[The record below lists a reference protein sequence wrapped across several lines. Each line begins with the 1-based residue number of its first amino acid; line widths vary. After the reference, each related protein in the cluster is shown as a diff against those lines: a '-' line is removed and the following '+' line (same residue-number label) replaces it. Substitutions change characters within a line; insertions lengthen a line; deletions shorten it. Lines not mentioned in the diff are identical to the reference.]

1 MGQKEAVKNCK
12 NGWIVPAII
21 IIVNVCAIWISW
33 ESLPET
39 LPAHFDPQGNAA
51 GSMAR
56 TTLIFYPVISL
67 MSCLVSYGI
76 AAIARILFLKPDD
89 TGLRLLG
96 LHCLTSA
103 IALTILSST
112 MVTLTFG
119 TKPIFMFAEPVIMVI
134 GIAAFI
140 ICLIKSR

>member
-1 MGQKEAVKNCK
+1 MLKYKH
-12 NGWIVPAII
+12 GWIIPAII
-21 IIVNVCAIWISW
+21 ILVNVCAIWIRWS
-33 ESLPET
+33 SLPEI
-39 LPAHFDPQGNAA
+39 LPAHFDPQGNAS

-67 MSCLVSYGI
+67 MVCLVAYGV
-76 AAIARILFLKPDD
+76 AAMARILFLKPDNS
-89 TGLRLLG
+89 GLRLLG

-119 TKPIFMFAEPVIMVI
+119 TKPLFMFAEPVII
-134 GIAAFI
+134 IAGITAFI
-140 ICLIKSR
+140 ICLIKARKSR

>member
-1 MGQKEAVKNCK
+1 MKAIK
-12 NGWIVPAII
+12 NGWIVPAIV

-33 ESLPET
+33 KSLPET
-39 LPAHFDPQGNAA
+39 LPAHFDPQGNAS

-56 TTLIFYPVISL
+56 NTLIYFPVISFL
-67 MSCLVSYGI
+67 STLAAYGI
-76 AAIARILFLKPDD
+76 ATFARNLFLKPDD
-89 TGLRLLG
+89 SGLRLLG

-103 IALTILSST
+103 ITLTILSSSL
-112 MVTLTFG
+112 VTLTFG

-140 ICLIKSR
+140 ICLVKSRKTAK

>member
-1 MGQKEAVKNCK
+1 MKTFK
-12 NGWIVPAII
+12 NGWIVPVII
-21 IIVNVCAIWISW
+21 IIVNACAIWISW
-33 ESLPET
+33 SSLPEI
-39 LPAHFDPQGNAA
+39 LPAHFDPQGNAS

-67 MSCLVSYGI
+67 MVCLVAYGV
-76 AAIARILFLKPDD
+76 AAMARILFLKPDNS
-89 TGLRLLG
+89 GLRLLG

-119 TKPIFMFAEPVIMVI
+119 TKPLFMFAEPVII
-134 GIAAFI
+134 IAGITAFI
-140 ICLIKSR
+140 ICLIKARKSR

>member
-1 MGQKEAVKNCK
+1 MKTFK

-21 IIVNVCAIWISW
+21 IIVNACAIWISW
-33 ESLPET
+33 SSLPEI
-39 LPAHFDPQGNAA
+39 LPAHFDPQGNAS

-67 MSCLVSYGI
+67 MVCLVAYGV
-76 AAIARILFLKPDD
+76 AAMARILFLKPDNS
-89 TGLRLLG
+89 GLRLLG

-119 TKPIFMFAEPVIMVI
+119 TKPLFMFAEPVII
-134 GIAAFI
+134 IAGITAFI
-140 ICLIKSR
+140 ICLIKARKSR